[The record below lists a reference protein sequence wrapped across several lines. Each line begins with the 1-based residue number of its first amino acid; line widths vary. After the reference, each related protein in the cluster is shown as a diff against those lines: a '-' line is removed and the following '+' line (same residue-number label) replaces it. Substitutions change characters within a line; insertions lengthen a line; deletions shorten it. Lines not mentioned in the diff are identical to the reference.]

1 MRHGTYAA
9 VHLDLTERATHLG
22 AVVNGW
28 NSPETASRQPGGVGS
43 RGALN
48 LYCPEMR
55 WPSGSHQTF
64 CRIASTEASPD
75 HAERRFTRR
84 CPETETG
91 PAYERPVQL
100 PNETKFPAP
109 CLVLTLIEL
118 LGKIVLNPHLPDLVE
133 LRLQP
138 VQVLLFIL
146 QDRLE

>member
-22 AVVNGW
+22 TVVNGW
-28 NSPETASRQPGGVGS
+28 NSPDTASRQPGGVGS

-48 LYCPEMR
+48 CTAVKCDGLVDPIRPEAGLPGQKRATTM
-55 WPSGSHQTF
+55 TNVD
-64 CRIASTEASPD
+64 SPAWYPD
-75 HAERRFTRR
+75 
-84 CPETETG
+84 TETG

-100 PNETKFPAP
+100 PTQKRLPAP
-109 CLVLTLIEL
+109 FLVLTLIEL